1 MKRPDGFDGGFHPEP
16 GDQRAHVAPLVSEAV
31 PETPVAPQRSAD
43 SGPVSGVGES
53 SPGWD
58 AESPAPATAPT
69 AIAKAWLGDV
79 VQRGTQ
85 ALEARSADPLRD
97 AKRRVRDAERSV
109 KRRERRER
117 KRFSAAGRRKRI
129 RLMIVGGSVVALA
142 LFVLIGVF
150 TPIMSVRNIEVTG
163 TTTLDPVAVTEQ
175 LSKLQGEPL
184 ALVSKGDVFAVL
196 EEFPLIERFGIELI
210 PPSTMIVRI
219 QERTPVISL
228 KGDGGFTLYHA
239 AGVEVGT
246 AAERPTG
253 VPLGSERH
261 GQVALAVLPGHLER
275 VGRPGERQPPGQPVE
290 RAAGLEAGADGGAR
304 VKAEA
309 AVSEGRG
316 AAAGLVVLLEHEHAA
331 AGVGEQGSGRQPA
344 DTSADD
350 EHIVLVHGAGSG
362 QRTMA
367 GQGPIPVPC
376 ARRRAG

>member
-1 MKRPDGFDGGFHPEP
+1 MKRPDGFDGGFHTEP
-16 GDQRAHVAPLVSEAV
+16 GDQRAHVAPPVSEAV

-228 KGDGGFTLYHA
+228 KGDGGFTLYDA

-253 VPLGSERH
+253 VPLGSE
-261 GQVALAVLPGHLER
+261 QVSDVTTPAFSEAARIVRDLPDDPRNRIVSVAAKGAQDVRFTLDSGVEVFWGNRERSQAKAAVLVKMLASLQDRGVSYIDVSSSEA
-275 VGRPGERQPPGQPVE
+275 PVF
-290 RAAGLEAGADGGAR
+290 R
-304 VKAEA
+304 
-309 AVSEGRG
+309 
-316 AAAGLVVLLEHEHAA
+316 
-331 AGVGEQGSGRQPA
+331 
-344 DTSADD
+344 
-350 EHIVLVHGAGSG
+350 
-362 QRTMA
+362 
-367 GQGPIPVPC
+367 
-376 ARRRAG
+376 